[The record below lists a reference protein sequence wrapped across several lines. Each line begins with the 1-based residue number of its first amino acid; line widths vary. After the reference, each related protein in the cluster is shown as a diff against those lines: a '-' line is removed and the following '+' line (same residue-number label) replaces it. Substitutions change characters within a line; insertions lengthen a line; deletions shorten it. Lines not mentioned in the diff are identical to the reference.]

1 MQGKL
6 FQPKPTSFHLL
17 EDEVESI
24 LLLKVLDQ
32 LEDVVVAATQVEDLN
47 LFQHLSST
55 LVGSLSYD
63 LNSELL
69 VCQHIAI
76 RLNAAR

>member
-6 FQPKPTSFHLL
+6 FKPKPTSFHLL

-24 LLLKVLDQ
+24 LLFKVLDQ
-32 LEDVVVAATQVEDLN
+32 LEDVFVAATQVEDLN
-47 LFQHLSST
+47 LFQHLTPT
-55 LVGSLSYD
+55 LVRSLSYD

-69 VCQHIAI
+69 VC
-76 RLNAAR
+76 